1 MTVSSEKSRSHEESS
16 AAKVSVL
23 NAGNDLTLIA
33 GEDITSKGAQID
45 VGGDAT
51 LDAGGEIVLEAADNT
66 MASSGKNSSKSAGIS
81 VTAGVS
87 RTGAVSVSAGVN
99 ASIQNGKHESE
110 QSYKTNS
117 KLNVAGNLDLASGAD
132 TTLKGA
138 QVTAKTADLD
148 VGGDLNIE
156 SIQDTGSNSSSSAG
170 ASGGL
175 SVDIFT
181 GNVSGN
187 LSVNGSKGEGS
198 RAWVTEQT
206 GIVTEETLEIDVTG
220 NTDLKGGLIASDTD
234 DLTLSTRT
242 LTFSDI
248 DDHDKQ
254 SNIGGSVGV
263 NFTVPGPAGTD
274 KSGET
279 GPEDQPDNTS
289 DQTDSEE
296 SEAETSYGGQFEGS
310 YANRDKRQITRATVR
325 EGEIIIRDE
334 DKQQELED
342 SGETESIDELNRDV
356 DLAQEVTKDEEE
368 YVGVYVSDT
377 AVVAVIEAGKK
388 IGEVIDQVKKSLIAS
403 EQLSPE
409 EASIGA
415 KVYSDLLD
423 KKIPPESLRAC
434 LSNSASIWDWIIPS
448 AYASTACS
456 VYSIQEIK
464 ACLKFDDTVKYAA
477 AESSANMLE
486 QFNVAYENDPEGLEK
501 ALKALDIPTE
511 IILKSG
517 LVDKQAY
524 EKFQEDI
531 GAAVT
536 KGTDEVLATIE
547 QYSNGD
553 PEKAVILAT
562 LVTGTAL
569 ALAPKKTRA
578 KILEKLKEPL
588 RKVAREYKRKSK
600 GIVAEYNPLNKGP
613 LPIDIV
619 ETFRSGTY
627 NEVVITRPT
636 ILYRVISENGNP
648 TGGYW
653 TRSKP
658 KGPFQSVIDSALDQN
673 WGNSAT
679 KVIEMKVPVG
689 TKFFEGIAAQ
699 QRGLVGGGNQIYF
712 DKKLNPLNPSWIR

>member
-1 MTVSSEKSRSHEESS
+1 
-16 AAKVSVL
+16 
-23 NAGNDLTLIA
+23 
-33 GEDITSKGAQID
+33 
-45 VGGDAT
+45 
-51 LDAGGEIVLEAADNT
+51 
-66 MASSGKNSSKSAGIS
+66 
-81 VTAGVS
+81 
-87 RTGAVSVSAGVN
+87 
-99 ASIQNGKHESE
+99 
-110 QSYKTNS
+110 
-117 KLNVAGNLDLASGAD
+117 
-132 TTLKGA
+132 
-138 QVTAKTADLD
+138 
-148 VGGDLNIE
+148 
-156 SIQDTGSNSSSSAG
+156 
-170 ASGGL
+170 
-175 SVDIFT
+175 
-181 GNVSGN
+181 
-187 LSVNGSKGEGS
+187 
-198 RAWVTEQT
+198 
-206 GIVTEETLEIDVTG
+206 
-220 NTDLKGGLIASDTD
+220 
-234 DLTLSTRT
+234 T

-254 SNIGGSVGV
+254 SNIGGSIGV
-263 NFTVPGPAGTD
+263 NFTVPGSAGAD

-310 YANRDKRQITRATVR
+310 YANRDKRQITRATVG

-342 SGETESIDELNRDV
+342 SGETENVAELNRDV
-356 DLAQEVTKDEEE
+356 DLAQEITKDEEE

-434 LSNSASIWDWIIPS
+434 LSSSASIWDWIISS
-448 AYASTACS
+448 AHASTACS

-464 ACLKFDDTVKYAA
+464 ACLKFYDTVKYAA

-531 GAAVT
+531 SAAVT

-588 RKVAREYKRKSK
+588 KKVASNFKKIQQQRLLWGSWGDYPKITIGNRTYAQIGKRKYSQHAVDRMQPSGLGAPVGSDGPGRNVTPNMVEEVIANGSK
-600 GIVAEYNPLNKGP
+600 STVIKDGVKRTIFTSGNVSVVTESNESVIV
-613 LPIDIV
+613 
-619 ETFRSGTY
+619 
-627 NEVVITRPT
+627 T
-636 ILYRVISENGNP
+636 ILR
-648 TGGYW
+648 
-653 TRSKP
+653 
-658 KGPFQSVIDSALDQN
+658 
-673 WGNSAT
+673 NSS
-679 KVIEMKVPVG
+679 P
-689 TKFFEGIAAQ
+689 
-699 QRGLVGGGNQIYF
+699 
-712 DKKLNPLNPSWIR
+712 